1 MTPETCFHSPNLIK
15 HVKSLFSLLEFVC
28 PSIIYFKAIQTVC
41 LNTATPVCVLLRS
54 QPDHLNYS
62 ICLEKH
68 PACIL
73 ILLE

>member
-1 MTPETCFHSPNLIK
+1 MTTETCFHSPNLVK

-28 PSIIYFKAIQTVC
+28 PSIVYFKAIKTVY
-41 LNTATPVCVLLRS
+41 LNTATPVLVLS
-54 QPDHLNYS
+54 PPQPDCLNYS